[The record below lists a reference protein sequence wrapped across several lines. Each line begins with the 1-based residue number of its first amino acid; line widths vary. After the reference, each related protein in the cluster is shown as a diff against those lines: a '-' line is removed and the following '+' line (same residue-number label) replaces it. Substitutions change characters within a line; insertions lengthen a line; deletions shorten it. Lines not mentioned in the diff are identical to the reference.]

1 MVIHE
6 LPDDH
11 EDVIRDWQKDD
22 ETFVE
27 TRASEHVMSWLSKCN
42 IAVVT
47 GSSGTGKSFL
57 IHHIALELH
66 RQKCFDII
74 PLSFVTAPSDL
85 IHYKSKIRNQV
96 FVIDDI
102 CGKRTIDVHCVNIW
116 KDLTEKLKSVF
127 QLNSVETEE
136 TISAKLLI
144 SCRLQ
149 VFNDSQFKCLKLFTE
164 NAFGLQTE
172 PLCLLADERLLVIK
186 KYLTSEKINH
196 VIDHLCDFDFF
207 PLLCKMSKNLSF
219 EKLKLLF
226 TSPIETIEEDIEYMI
241 ESDKNYQLCALI
253 LCILFE
259 EGFKEEW
266 IKCRSIT
273 VPIILRK
280 KLTEITFH
288 CNIDL
293 GRDCARR
300 SLENAFSA
308 LLGTF
313 LKKIE
318 TNYSIIHDK
327 IYDIASVVCA
337 HAYEECFIR
346 YANGRFIGDRY
357 LFKSIESNPTDDV
370 IVLSEEMEEE
380 YLKRL
385 VDDLKQQDIYS
396 TLHNKLLVHEP
407 FREKLLRFLNNNVDD
422 LKDVFKQIDNTG
434 LKLVSGEVHFWD
446 ESDIDDSSGEY
457 RVEDIT
463 FPLIEAATEGY
474 LDIVEFLIK
483 MKCNVNHLD
492 SFDRTALYRACEGG
506 FHDVVEILLI
516 HGADPS
522 LCHEDESSPLHMACR
537 AGKTSI
543 VQLLLAN
550 NVDVCELDQDN
561 ISPLRISCE
570 QGNIDIVRLLLQNE
584 ANVNMS
590 DIWMNHCPLQMAC
603 DAGHLNVVKLLL
615 ENDADVNSV
624 SKFNDTPLSLACEGS
639 FADIVR
645 VLLENKAEI
654 FETIPSKSPL
664 FIACQNENIGIV
676 KMLLD
681 SNNDV
686 YPGIYEW
693 DGRPHSPLI
702 AACASNQVDIMQLLL
717 QGCSDEICCFD
728 RCFSMYKASFHGC
741 TDIVKEFMKNTD
753 FLLVEEA
760 DSVMNYSMYL
770 ACAGGKIETV
780 KYFLS
785 EGINICQYSETGR
798 SLLHATCEPSS
809 ENEGHKS
816 VISLLIQNKLDISKP
831 DNDGLSPLH
840 LACQNCLLS
849 VCEFLISN
857 NANVNMQDYQS
868 KSPLH
873 FACQSG
879 SFSLCEFLISFKA
892 NVNMQDYQNKSPLHF
907 ACERI
912 EPNIDI
918 IEVLLKNKA
927 SFELCDIAGKTP
939 LHVICERFQNSMY
952 FRQDTKRF
960 NVFLLEISSN
970 CNSIVKS
977 LVGYGA
983 DVNARDNEEET
994 PLHKACRYGDYELVK
1009 TILSSNKSD
1018 LNLRNKRGETPLYL
1032 ACKFRHEQVTKIL
1045 VDGQADSTI
1054 EDKDGKS
1061 PLDVSLVNLKSFE
1074 EERNFY
1080 KIVLMDEVDDENY
1093 LHIYTV
1099 LKHIVSLLTEY
1110 NAHISKS

>member
-1 MVIHE
+1 MEHQIYCQTYNAIIYII
-6 LPDDH
+6 LICFLFLILFLDDH
-11 EDVIRDWQKDD
+11 EDDIRDWEKDD

-27 TRASEHVMSWLSKCN
+27 TRASEYVMSCLSECN

-57 IHHIALELH
+57 IHHAALELH

-74 PLSFVTAPSDL
+74 PLSFVTTPSDL
-85 IHYKSKIRNQV
+85 IRYKSKIRNQV

-102 CGKRTIDVHCVNIW
+102 CGKRAINVHCVNIW
-116 KDLTEKLKSVF
+116 KDFTEKLKSIF

-136 TISAKLLI
+136 TIRTKLLI

-164 NAFGLQTE
+164 NAFDLQTE
-172 PLCLLADERLLVIK
+172 PLCLLPDERLLVIK

-219 EKLKLLF
+219 DKLKLLF
-226 TSPIETIEEDIEYMI
+226 TSPIETIKEDIEYMI
-241 ESDKNYQLCALI
+241 ESDNYQLCALI

-266 IKCRSIT
+266 IKSRSKT

-280 KLTEITFH
+280 KLIEITFH

-293 GRDCARR
+293 GRDCARL
-300 SLENAFSA
+300 SLEKAFSA

-313 LKKIE
+313 LKKIG

-327 IYDIASVVCA
+327 IYDIVLVVCA
-337 HAYEECFIR
+337 QAYKECFIR
-346 YANGRFIGDRY
+346 NANGKFISNRY
-357 LFKSIESNPTDDV
+357 MFKSIEVNPADDD
-370 IVLSEEMEEE
+370 IVLLEDMEYE
-380 YLKRL
+380 YFDRL
-385 VDDLKQQDIYS
+385 VDDLKQRDIYS

-407 FREKLLRFLNNNVDD
+407 FREKLLRFLNNNADD
-422 LKDVFKQIDNTG
+422 LKDVFKQIDNNG

-474 LDIVEFLIK
+474 VDIVEFLIK

-492 SFDRTALYRACEGG
+492 SFGRSALYRAFEGG

-516 HGADPS
+516 HGADTS

-550 NVDVCELDQDN
+550 NVDVCKLDQDN

-624 SKFNDTPLSLACEGS
+624 SEFNDTPLSLACEGS

-693 DGRPHSPLI
+693 DGRPHSP
-702 AACASNQVDIMQLLL
+702 
-717 QGCSDEICCFD
+717 
-728 RCFSMYKASFHGC
+728 
-741 TDIVKEFMKNTD
+741 
-753 FLLVEEA
+753 
-760 DSVMNYSMYL
+760 
-770 ACAGGKIETV
+770 
-780 KYFLS
+780 
-785 EGINICQYSETGR
+785 
-798 SLLHATCEPSS
+798 
-809 ENEGHKS
+809 
-816 VISLLIQNKLDISKP
+816 
-831 DNDGLSPLH
+831 
-840 LACQNCLLS
+840 
-849 VCEFLISN
+849 
-857 NANVNMQDYQS
+857 
-868 KSPLH
+868 
-873 FACQSG
+873 
-879 SFSLCEFLISFKA
+879 
-892 NVNMQDYQNKSPLHF
+892 
-907 ACERI
+907 
-912 EPNIDI
+912 
-918 IEVLLKNKA
+918 
-927 SFELCDIAGKTP
+927 
-939 LHVICERFQNSMY
+939 
-952 FRQDTKRF
+952 
-960 NVFLLEISSN
+960 
-970 CNSIVKS
+970 
-977 LVGYGA
+977 
-983 DVNARDNEEET
+983 
-994 PLHKACRYGDYELVK
+994 
-1009 TILSSNKSD
+1009 
-1018 LNLRNKRGETPLYL
+1018 
-1032 ACKFRHEQVTKIL
+1032 
-1045 VDGQADSTI
+1045 
-1054 EDKDGKS
+1054 
-1061 PLDVSLVNLKSFE
+1061 
-1074 EERNFY
+1074 
-1080 KIVLMDEVDDENY
+1080 
-1093 LHIYTV
+1093 
-1099 LKHIVSLLTEY
+1099 
-1110 NAHISKS
+1110 